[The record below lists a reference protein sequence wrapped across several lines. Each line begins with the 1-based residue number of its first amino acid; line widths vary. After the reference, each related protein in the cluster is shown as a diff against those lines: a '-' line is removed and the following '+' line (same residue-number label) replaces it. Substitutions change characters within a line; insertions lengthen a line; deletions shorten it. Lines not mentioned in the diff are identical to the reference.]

1 MVPMINEVIYVGVIQ
16 TSLDYEAAWVDE
28 KHGIW
33 QDCVRM
39 STLEELRAKREIRH
53 YLASLQGLDRRYD
66 IVLFPEL
73 AVPIGFERH
82 LKRAAETLEA
92 IIIAGLDYQ
101 IEAAEPVPTVS
112 NEAVI
117 IVPRKLNGRRIARRT
132 EIRRVGKT
140 YPSPAERK
148 RLQSISSGSVTFMPS
163 PTIWIFESPALGN
176 FAVAVCYDFMDL
188 DRIVLYRNK
197 IQTLFILAYNRDTTS
212 FGHMAEAISRMVF
225 CNVVVCNCGVYGGS
239 LAVSPFREP
248 SRRTVYRH
256 SGQKLPNAQLIKL
269 PLATLKAHQ
278 SNCAEDEKEF
288 KSLPAGFVDLI
299 SLTTKTK
306 TL

>member
-1 MVPMINEVIYVGVIQ
+1 MVSMINEVIYVGVIQ

-33 QDCVRM
+33 QDCVRI
-39 STLEELRAKREIRH
+39 STSRRATRQKGSPPLLCIAAGLRTA
-53 YLASLQGLDRRYD
+53 AAD
-66 IVLFPEL
+66 IVLLPEL

-148 RLQSISSGSVTFMPS
+148 GFRVS
-163 PTIWIFESPALGN
+163 
-176 FAVAVCYDFMDL
+176 
-188 DRIVLYRNK
+188 
-197 IQTLFILAYNRDTTS
+197 
-212 FGHMAEAISRMVF
+212 
-225 CNVVVCNCGVYGGS
+225 VVV
-239 LAVSPFREP
+239 A
-248 SRRTVYRH
+248 
-256 SGQKLPNAQLIKL
+256 
-269 PLATLKAHQ
+269 
-278 SNCAEDEKEF
+278 
-288 KSLPAGFVDLI
+288 
-299 SLTTKTK
+299 
-306 TL
+306 

>member
-1 MVPMINEVIYVGVIQ
+1 MINEVIYVGVIQ

-28 KHGIW
+28 KNGIW
-33 QDCVRM
+33 QDCVRI
-39 STLEELRAKREIRH
+39 STLEELRAKKEIRH
-53 YLASLQGLDRRYD
+53 YLASLQGLGRRCD
-66 IVLFPEL
+66 IVLLPEL

-140 YPSPAERK
+140 YPSPAEEK

-176 FAVAVCYDFMDL
+176 FAVAVCRDFH
-188 DRIVLYRNK
+188 
-197 IQTLFILAYNRDTTS
+197 F
-212 FGHMAEAISRMVF
+212 
-225 CNVVVCNCGVYGGS
+225 
-239 LAVSPFREP
+239 
-248 SRRTVYRH
+248 
-256 SGQKLPNAQLIKL
+256 
-269 PLATLKAHQ
+269 
-278 SNCAEDEKEF
+278 
-288 KSLPAGFVDLI
+288 AGP
-299 SLTTKTK
+299 
-306 TL
+306 